1 MKKLFKSN
9 VTLLRKVATMVAYS
23 QRMDGGAIILSPK
36 NEAKRKMAEQ
46 HIYDAINLLESIE

>member
-1 MKKLFKSN
+1 
-9 VTLLRKVATMVAYS
+9 
-23 QRMDGGAIILSPK
+23 MDGGAIILSPK